1 MSSSTTVAELCAQL
15 KLLLEGSP
23 EAVPLSDLLG
33 GVDAFVLECSASPD
47 SSALLTQLEDELQV
61 IYDDVVGHAL
71 FPQAEIFLAFLYHLR
86 PVLPASSI
94 ISTWFDLVLRPALRE
109 PKLPLPAVN
118 NAKELIISALDPGS
132 SIAAADEDP
141 AEAEKQKE
149 RVGDFRRRLMDLYL
163 LDAFNESSGDDVL
176 EWAELDE
183 EQREKKACWKANL
196 EDVLVRVALERPQD
210 FLTELYHCFI
220 SPTSRLQLL
229 ILLNAYTSQPAF
241 SEHAHVLAS
250 HPLMTSLI
258 HSLIF
263 DNSSTVCTI
272 ALTVLIK
279 LLPTFA
285 VKACEQ
291 LKRLLPLLLVVL
303 ARILCWRERQSSSPI
318 IPVLPDPDDSD
329 EEDALASDD
338 DEDVE
343 REGSRPLPIREDI
356 EWERL
361 ELTFDGPA
369 SKAPSPDRYFT
380 FLYYLFPCNTI
391 RFLRYPVRYLTDNGV
406 DSLYAVEWEEALDE
420 DKIRSKSEPL
430 LRRHVLHPLL
440 IWREAAEEL
449 EKPDFW
455 AQYDIPRIVG
465 GATMLEVRNAAT
477 MLEVRNA
484 ATMLEVRNAAI
495 GLRQQHPS
503 GAPPAPRS
511 PSIAAVSRPPSIV
524 DVGMSRSETTDSAPL
539 SSSLETVHP
548 ELEGDGS
555 SVSAVP
561 KISLA
566 QMVATS
572 VALKSGLDIEIVDP
586 SPAWSAALMPL
597 QASTRSSSRAGR
609 ESSQPAEEQTE
620 SPPTPEH
627 SEHENHEDGTLP
639 RHVAQAISALQREV
653 LLLKNDLNLELW
665 TTRENVKHIGR
676 LYKERVLSR
685 NEEVER
691 QGLHN
696 KLKEYKHTV
705 TRLRHELK
713 EAKEQ
718 AIVARARYTDW
729 NKELQE
735 RIAGLRSEKKT
746 WTSQAAAMR
755 AAEKE
760 AKDTFAA
767 QGKLLAEATQLVFRL
782 ETKIKENAHKVD
794 RLYDYEKQIDQ
805 LIKLQRLWES
815 DVHKINDSKE
825 YIAAFASKYR
835 KMELRLDA
843 FESNEMHMEQ
853 DAAAQRQQILQLEN
867 KVKQYQKELEGARK
881 ASLLRQ
887 GASGAD
893 EYRRLQQTN
902 ERLRNENEELREEIE
917 EVKAMVEVLKAQVS
931 GRQGLVSSPRSS
943 PP

>member
-1 MSSSTTVAELCAQL
+1 MSSSTTVAELGAQL

-23 EAVPLSDLLG
+23 EALSLSDLLA
-33 GVDAFVLECSASPD
+33 GVDAFVLECSSSPD
-47 SSALLTQLEDELQV
+47 AGTLLHQLEDELQV

-86 PVLPASSI
+86 PVLPSSSI
-94 ISTWFDLVLRPALRE
+94 ISTWFDLALRPALRE

-132 SIAAADEDP
+132 NFSASEEDT

-210 FLTELYHCFI
+210 FLTELYHCFA
-220 SPTSRLQLL
+220 SPTSRLQVL
-229 ILLNAYTSQPAF
+229 ILLNAYTSQPTF

-250 HPLMTSLI
+250 HPLMTSLV

-279 LLPTFA
+279 LLPIFA

-303 ARILCWRERQSSSPI
+303 ARILCWKERQSSSPI

-343 REGSRPLPIREDI
+343 REGSRSLPIREDI
-356 EWERL
+356 EWGRL

-391 RFLRYPVRYLTDNGV
+391 RFLRYPVRYLADNAV
-406 DSLYAVEWEEALDE
+406 DSLYAVDWEDALDE

-455 AQYDIPRIVG
+455 AQYDIPQIVG
-465 GATMLEVRNAAT
+465 GATMLEVRNAA
-477 MLEVRNA
+477 L
-484 ATMLEVRNAAI
+484 
-495 GLRQQHPS
+495 GLRQQLPR
-503 GAPPAPRS
+503 GAPQASRS
-511 PSIAAVSRPPSIV
+511 PSPERASRPPSV
-524 DVGMSRSETTDSAPL
+524 AEVGMSRTETADSAPL

-548 ELEGDGS
+548 ELEAGS
-555 SVSAVP
+555 PSVSTVP

-572 VALKSGLDIEIVDP
+572 VALKSGLDVEIVDP
-586 SPAWSAALMPL
+586 SPAWSAALLPL
-597 QASTRSSSRAGR
+597 QSGTRSSSRAER
-609 ESSQPAEEQTE
+609 SSSQPAEEQTE
-620 SPPTPEH
+620 SPPTPSH
-627 SEHENHEDGTLP
+627 SEHDNHEDGTLP

-696 KLKEYKHTV
+696 KLKEYKHMV

-794 RLYDYEKQIDQ
+794 RLHDYEKQIDQ

-835 KMELRLDA
+835 KMELRLDGL
-843 FESNEMHMEQ
+843 ESTEMEMEQ
-853 DAAAQRQQILQLEN
+853 NAAAQRQQILELEN

-887 GASGAD
+887 GTLVAE
-893 EYRRLQQTN
+893 EYHRLQQTN

-931 GRQGLVSSPRSS
+931 GRQGLVASPRSS